1 MSMMSETEKAYRNM
15 LGESNELREPMS
27 RKEKLL
33 HKMLGEDIE
42 LEPAQSREEELLL
55 QVIEQGGGG
64 GGSSDFSIAHVALT
78 NTAQN
83 GRYYSVKCPHILGE
97 YMEYTTE
104 DITTI
109 APMMLDVVLYKGEQY
124 ILTFDWDTSTAPV
137 ISGDVTY
144 DSEGEAFIITGDG
157 SISLVGTAAFSLVNR

>member
-1 MSMMSETEKAYRNM
+1 MMSETEKAYRNM

-42 LEPAQSREEELLL
+42 LEPPQSIEEELLL
-55 QVIEQGGGG
+55 QIIEQGGGGGG
-64 GGSSDFSIAHVALT
+64 GGSSDFPIAHVTLI

-83 GRYYSVKCPHILGE
+83 GRYYSVRGPHILR
-97 YMEYTTE
+97 EYTTE

-109 APMMLDVVLYKGEQY
+109 APRMLDVVLYKGE
-124 ILTFDWDTSTAPV
+124 
-137 ISGDVTY
+137 
-144 DSEGEAFIITGDG
+144 
-157 SISLVGTAAFSLVNR
+157 

>member
-42 LEPAQSREEELLL
+42 LEPPQSIEEELLL
-55 QVIEQGGGG
+55 QIIEQGGGGGG
-64 GGSSDFSIAHVALT
+64 GGSSDFPIAHVTLI

-83 GRYYSVKCPHILGE
+83 GRYYSVRGPHILRE
-97 YMEYTTE
+97 YMDYTTE

-109 APMMLDVVLYKGEQY
+109 APRMLDVVLYKGE
-124 ILTFDWDTSTAPV
+124 
-137 ISGDVTY
+137 
-144 DSEGEAFIITGDG
+144 
-157 SISLVGTAAFSLVNR
+157 